1 VRIIQLLFSQLTHD
15 LTECLAP
22 FGLKALFYNKP
33 FHPLTEV
40 NSLTGE
46 LEPLKSYTVL
56 TFSER
61 IRAIWQ
67 SVRKSR
73 AQFEAEPD
81 TGFLGKTFVRQLN
94 R

>member
-1 VRIIQLLFSQLTHD
+1 MTELT
-15 LTECLAP
+15 LRAAP
-22 FGLKALFYNKP
+22 YGLKAMFYNKP

-40 NSLTGE
+40 NPVTGE
-46 LEPLKSYTVL
+46 LQPQIHYKVL
-56 TFSER
+56 TFAER
-61 IRAIWQ
+61 IRAIWE

-94 R
+94 RYVKK

>member
-1 VRIIQLLFSQLTHD
+1 
-15 LTECLAP
+15 
-22 FGLKALFYNKP
+22 
-33 FHPLTEV
+33 
-40 NSLTGE
+40 
-46 LEPLKSYTVL
+46 VL

-94 R
+94 RYEL

>member
-1 VRIIQLLFSQLTHD
+1 
-15 LTECLAP
+15 
-22 FGLKALFYNKP
+22 
-33 FHPLTEV
+33 
-40 NSLTGE
+40 
-46 LEPLKSYTVL
+46 VL

>member
-1 VRIIQLLFSQLTHD
+1 LIAT
-15 LTECLAP
+15 

-33 FHPLTEV
+33 FYPMWEV
-40 NSLTGE
+40 NENTGE
-46 LEPLKSYTVL
+46 LQRDMSYKVL

-61 IRAIWQ
+61 IRAIWT
-67 SVRKSR
+67 SVRQSR
-73 AQFEAEPD
+73 AKFEAEPD